1 MKKVL
6 AFSLFVAAVL
16 PAGSYAADSVT
27 IQKKVPFAADIAV
40 PDAVKAEC
48 ELPEKTA
55 QFVQEFA
62 AKSMDVKLAD
72 NVSAS
77 TPGKALVMR
86 ITGVQGTAGGAWSGA
101 KAVTVEGT
109 LYSGGKAVGSF
120 KAIRHSG
127 GGAFGGYKGTCSILG
142 RCAKA
147 IGKDIGEWLQSP
159 TLNAK
164 LGELK

>member
-1 MKKVL
+1 MHKSLAGVVVL
-6 AFSLFVAAVL
+6 VALLPFSSF
-16 PAGSYAADSVT
+16 AADSIT
-27 IQKKVPFAADIAV
+27 IPKAVPFAKGISV

-48 ELPEKTA
+48 QLPEKIS
-55 QFVQEFA
+55 QFVKE
-62 AKSMDVKLAD
+62 
-72 NVSAS
+72 SAS
-77 TPGKALVMR
+77 GVDIKVADTVSSGTPGKALVMQ

-142 RCAKA
+142 RCTKA
-147 IGKDIGEWLQSP
+147 IGKDVAEWLQSP
-159 TLNAK
+159 TMNAK
-164 LGELK
+164 LGEFK

>member
-1 MKKVL
+1 VHKAL
-6 AFSLFVAAVL
+6 ACLLVVAAVL
-16 PAGSYAADSVT
+16 PVSGLAADAVT
-27 IQKKVPFAADIAV
+27 IQKKVPFAPGISV

-62 AKSMDVKLAD
+62 GKTMDVKVAD
-72 NVSAS
+72 NVSAA
-77 TPGKALVMR
+77 TPGRALVMQ

-101 KAVTVEGT
+101 KSVAAEGT
-109 LYSGGKAVGSF
+109 LYNGGKAIGSF
-120 KAIRHSG
+120 KVIRHSG

-142 RCAKA
+142 RCSKA

-159 TLNAK
+159 TMDAR
-164 LGELK
+164 LGEMK